1 MSATGIA
8 IHSIPGIIANPTKSR
23 NLFSEISVKKAYQF
37 PVYFFPILCYNHG
50 VAVRVGLFRQHSKIK
65 RKLRRFLQSFPK
77 EALIKSARAGSE
89 RFCSQARFGKWR
101 NTLCTRKGY
110 AASVSQLRWQRLRYI
125 SHFSNR
131 RLGAK
136 DPLSSRGRFI
146 QSFPNQKIAGAF
158 PKRRRF
164 RAGGCGDRLPACV
177 VRFPAYA
184 RKRRRKEH
192 FIG

>member
-50 VAVRVGLFRQHSKIK
+50 VAVRVGLFRQHLKIK
-65 RKLRRFLQSFPK
+65 KEAFGFPK
-77 EALIKSARAGSE
+77 EALMKSARAGSE

-110 AASVSQLRWQRLRYI
+110 AASVSQLALATAALY
-125 SHFSNR
+125 
-131 RLGAK
+131 
-136 DPLSSRGRFI
+136 
-146 QSFPNQKIAGAF
+146 FPFFKPQTGGKRSAVQPPAIYSEFPDKKIAGAF
-158 PKRRRF
+158 PKQRRF

>member
-50 VAVRVGLFRQHSKIK
+50 VAVRVGLFRQHPKIK
-65 RKLRRFLQSFPK
+65 KEASEVSSEFPK

-101 NTLCTRKGY
+101 NTLC
-110 AASVSQLRWQRLRYI
+110 I

-136 DPLSSRGRFI
+136 DPLSSRRRFI

-158 PKRRRF
+158 PKQRRF

-184 RKRRRKEH
+184 RKRHRKEH